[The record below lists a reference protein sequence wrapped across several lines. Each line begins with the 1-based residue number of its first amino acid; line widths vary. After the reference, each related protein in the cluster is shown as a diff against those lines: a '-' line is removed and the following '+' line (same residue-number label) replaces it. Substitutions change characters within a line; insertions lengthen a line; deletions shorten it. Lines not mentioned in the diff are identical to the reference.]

1 MIWEDLTTEN
11 LGKIDRETPVVLN
24 VAAIEQHG
32 PHLPLSVDADIGEFF
47 LGELNKCLGDTVLTL
62 PSVKVGCSEH
72 HMDFAGSLTVTHE
85 SFMNYVLGIL
95 ESVLHHGFKNILIL
109 NSHGG
114 NNAIG
119 KVIAEKLGARC
130 GKNARILFTA
140 WWRAASEQL
149 AAISDTGKLGTG
161 HACEFE
167 TSVMLLAQP
176 QKVKLDRM
184 PHGLQFVE
192 AGERYDAG
200 LAGGNSVD
208 YIRSMKRI
216 SGGSGIVGNPTTA
229 SVEKGQLITD
239 VVIDN
244 LSEIVKDMKNLL

>member
-1 MIWEDLTTEN
+1 MNWEDLSTVDLDN
-11 LGKIDRETPVVLN
+11 FDRETPVVLN

-32 PHLPLSVDADIGEFF
+32 PHLPVSVDADIGEFF
-47 LGELNKCLGDTVLTL
+47 LKELNKRLGDQVLTL
-62 PSVKVGCSEH
+62 PCVKVGCSDH

-85 SFMNYVLGIL
+85 AFMNYVLGIL

-119 KVIAEKLGARC
+119 KVIAEKLGAKY
-130 GKNARILFTA
+130 GKSARILFTA
-140 WWRAASEQL
+140 WWRAAGEQL
-149 AAISDTGKLGTG
+149 TSISDTGKLGTG

-176 QKVKLDRM
+176 QKIKMERVPK
-184 PHGLQFVE
+184 GLQFEQV
-192 AGERYDAG
+192 GEHYDAG
-200 LAGGNSVD
+200 LSGGNSVD

-216 SGGSGIVGNPTTA
+216 SGGSGVVGDANTA
-229 SVEKGQLITD
+229 SAKKGQMITD
-239 VVIDN
+239 VVIN
-244 LSEIVKDMKNLL
+244 SLSKIVTEMRELP